1 MQQPVDPVKQDL
13 AKRLIP
19 ASPPE
24 SQSITS
30 PGKRKEAGK
39 PGGVSFKDILKERQQ
54 AREAQTLQS
63 VLPQSSAEQTKGALL
78 TGVEPL
84 KFSAHAQAR
93 MKLRNINL
101 SDEDIARLNQVVEK
115 AQAKGAKESLILMND
130 LALVVSIKN
139 RTVITAVDGANIK
152 ENIFTNIDSAV
163 IV

>member
-13 AKRLIP
+13 TKRLTPITP
-19 ASPPE
+19 LE
-24 SQSITS
+24 SQPVTS
-30 PGKRKEAGK
+30 PGKGKEREK
-39 PGGVSFKDILKERQQ
+39 PAGVSFKDVLKQRQI
-54 AREAQTLQS
+54 AVEAQKAQS
-63 VLPQSSAEQTKGALL
+63 VLQEDGAGQTQNTLVKD
-78 TGVEPL
+78 VEPL

-101 SDEDIARLNQVVEK
+101 SNEDVAKLNQVVDK
-115 AQAKGAKESLILMND
+115 AQAKGAKESLILMKD

>member
-19 ASPPE
+19 VTPIE
-24 SQSITS
+24 SKPITS
-30 PGKRKEAGK
+30 PGKRQEVGK
-39 PGGVSFKDILKERQQ
+39 PGGVSFKDVLKDRQQ
-54 AREAQTLQS
+54 ARETQTLQP
-63 VLPQSSAEQTKGALL
+63 VLPQSSVEQAKSALL
-78 TGVEPL
+78 TGIEPL

-101 SDEDIARLNQVVEK
+101 SPEDIARLNQVVDK